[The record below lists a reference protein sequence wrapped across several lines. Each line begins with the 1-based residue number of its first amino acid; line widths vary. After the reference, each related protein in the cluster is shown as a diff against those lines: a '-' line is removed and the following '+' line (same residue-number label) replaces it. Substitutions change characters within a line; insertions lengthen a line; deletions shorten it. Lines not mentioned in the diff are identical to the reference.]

1 MLNLSLP
8 TFKYFKPQQTLAYI
22 ALILL
27 LYGFLF
33 NRVVNN
39 VGLLFAGIHALVY
52 LKESYQVLW
61 KPWFWSIISVILF
74 PTLYDLLAHG
84 QDYSD
89 SKNLMKLGLIV
100 YPLYFMS
107 CLRYKNFLI
116 HSSILF
122 LFSML
127 FSSFY
132 SVIEY
137 LNSFDYYNKMYGTA
151 KVLKVLAYSDHIRI
165 SWATSISIIIAAFLY
180 KENKNSSL
188 SLFLLGYILF
198 QIIFIH
204 ILGAKTGLVV
214 LYLSGFIWVIFLGRN
229 FSKKYALAFLL
240 FLFCLPVFA
249 YLFVPSFQKRIEFI
263 KHDFYYY
270 SKGEYQDG
278 LSDALRV
285 YSIKGGADI
294 IQSDGI
300 FGVGFK
306 NLKPVMNEWYETN
319 TPFIKIEDRYPPSSE
334 FLVYWASG
342 GILGLLFFTA
352 FILLPLFHPILRNN
366 IFFLSFYLPS
376 SVSFLFETHLDGQ
389 LPLFLFG
396 FSMALFWSI
405 AYTESS
411 KV

>member
-1 MLNLSLP
+1 LNLSFP

-22 ALILL
+22 ALVLL

-39 VGLLFAGIHALVY
+39 VGLLFAGIHALIY
-52 LKESYQVLW
+52 LKESYRVLW
-61 KPWFWSIISVILF
+61 KPWFWSIILVIVF
-74 PTLYDLLAHG
+74 PTLYDLFAHG
-84 QDYSD
+84 QDFND

-100 YPLYFMS
+100 YPLFFTS

-116 HSSILF
+116 HASILF
-122 LFSML
+122 LISML
-127 FSSFY
+127 YSSLY
-132 SVIEY
+132 SLIEY
-137 LNSFDYYNKMYGTA
+137 LNAFDYYNKIYGTA
-151 KVLKVLAYSDHIRI
+151 KVLKVLGFSDHIRI
-165 SWATSISIIIAAFLY
+165 SWATSISIIVAAFLY

-188 SLFLLGYILF
+188 SLFLLGYIIF

-214 LYLSGFIWVIFLGRN
+214 LYLSGFIWVIYFARY
-229 FSKKYALAFLL
+229 FSKKYALAIMI
-240 FLFCLPVFA
+240 FLFSLPVIF
-249 YLFVPSFQKRIEFI
+249 YLLVPSFQKRIEFI
-263 KHDFYYY
+263 KHDYYYY
-270 SKGEYQDG
+270 SKGEYQEG

-285 YSIKGGADI
+285 YSIKGGVDI
-294 IQSDGI
+294 IQSDGTL
-300 FGVGFK
+300 GVGFK

-342 GILGLLFFTA
+342 GILGLSIFSA
-352 FILLPLFHPILRNN
+352 FILLPLLSPILRSN
-366 IFFLSFYLPS
+366 IFFLLFYLPS

-396 FSMALFWSI
+396 FCMALFWSI
-405 AYTESS
+405 AYKETS
-411 KV
+411 KE